1 MGTVPFSGPLT
12 GAGQVIGTPQYMA
25 PEQIEHPLQVD
36 HRADIYSLGVVF
48 YQMLTGEL
56 PIGRFAPPSKKV
68 QIDVRLDEVVLR
80 ALEKEPERRYQQ
92 ASQLKTHVETI
103 ATSPPPCATGS
114 ASVSP
119 PDRWPDL
126 SYRIWAPLVVR
137 RHGQR
142 VVNWAALAMRSGIG
156 LFAALIVSLA
166 MAVFIAACNTM
177 PGVHASLLIAVLPL
191 VGGLI
196 ALCAAMTIRLR
207 RGFAVPLGQLPEPD
221 RMVYGPSGT
230 AATPPCA
237 TGSASAGPPDDA
249 VEQARQQ
256 VQGPAIGLLV
266 TGIFNWAMI
275 PSVVWIVLSVM
286 PSAMARGQPGYLLAL
301 LPLSAMLIAS
311 LIIFAALKMKRLQAY
326 GLAIAASI
334 LAIIVSPGN
343 LIGLPIGIWALV
355 VLSQREVRAAFAPP
369 RSVPLALPVFRRRT
383 TYPSPTRLLRALAEP
398 VARRDC
404 LVRPSWERSGRRW
417 RCFPL

>member
-1 MGTVPFSGPLT
+1 
-12 GAGQVIGTPQYMA
+12 
-25 PEQIEHPLQVD
+25 
-36 HRADIYSLGVVF
+36 
-48 YQMLTGEL
+48 
-56 PIGRFAPPSKKV
+56 
-68 QIDVRLDEVVLR
+68 
-80 ALEKEPERRYQQ
+80 
-92 ASQLKTHVETI
+92 
-103 ATSPPPCATGS
+103 
-114 ASVSP
+114 
-119 PDRWPDL
+119 
-126 SYRIWAPLVVR
+126 
-137 RHGQR
+137 
-142 VVNWAALAMRSGIG
+142 
-156 LFAALIVSLA
+156 
-166 MAVFIAACNTM
+166 
-177 PGVHASLLIAVLPL
+177 
-191 VGGLI
+191 
-196 ALCAAMTIRLR
+196 MTIRLR

-286 PSAMARGQPGYLLAL
+286 PSAMARGRPGYLLAL

-355 VLSQREVRAAFAPP
+355 VLSQREVRAAFAQPP
-369 RSVPLALPVFRRRT
+369 HACHWLCQCFADGQRTPARHVSSEHWRSQWHAAIV
-383 TYPSPTRLLRALAEP
+383 S
-398 VARRDC
+398 
-404 LVRPSWERSGRRW
+404 SGRRGSGLGGVGDVFPCDSRCRSFARRAAPGEACHHHPRHHRVRNHRGGWGYDPGRNFHLPDSPFRGPTARPEAGPVRRAVVPAAAVGHGDPCGGW
-417 RCFPL
+417 RHYRRHSTRL